1 MLGIRDMDGMK
12 VEEWGDGMDEVVG
25 SEDDVHVRVCDLV
38 HGNGCCP
45 VLVRGGCHGFGDCHL
60 VWVHSGYF
68 RRALECYVYSLP
80 V

>member
-1 MLGIRDMDGMK
+1 MLDIHDMDGMLE
-12 VEEWGDGMDEVVG
+12 EEWDDDMDVEVG
-25 SEDDVHVRVCDLV
+25 SEDDEHVYVRDLV

-60 VWVHSGYF
+60 VWGHSGYF
-68 RRALECYVYSLP
+68 RRALEYYVYSLP

>member
-25 SEDDVHVRVCDLV
+25 SEDDVHVRVRDLG

-45 VLVRGGCHGFGDCHL
+45 ALVHCGCRGYCGCHPAL
-60 VWVHSGYF
+60 VHSGYF
-68 RRALECYVYSLP
+68 RRV
-80 V
+80 